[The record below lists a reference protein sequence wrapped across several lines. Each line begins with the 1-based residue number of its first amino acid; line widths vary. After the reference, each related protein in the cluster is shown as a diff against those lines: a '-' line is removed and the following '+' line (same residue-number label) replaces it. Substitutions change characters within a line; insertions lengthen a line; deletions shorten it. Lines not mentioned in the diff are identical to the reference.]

1 MAERRRRRGLKRWPA
16 RVSRRRLGSV
26 RRLGLGEGSAGE
38 AAPFNKQC
46 GRPGVR
52 ARGTETTRHGCSVG
66 LESGS
71 AGGAGCSAGKEM
83 TCGSRTSASAGWRR
97 AGGPDW
103 ARSGAGLRRGG
114 RKSGRTAENRGLG
127 RTLLG
132 RLRRNKEEK
141 EKGFSYFKK
150 NKQMNSNINLNPN
163 TQIQCISMYASINSY
178 ISLLN

>member
-1 MAERRRRRGLKRWPA
+1 MAERRRRRGLKRRPA

-26 RRLGLGEGSAGE
+26 RRLGLGEGGAGE
-38 AAPFNKQC
+38 AAPFNKQR

-52 ARGTETTRHGCSVG
+52 ARGTETARHGCSVG

-83 TCGSRTSASAGWRR
+83 TCGSRTSASTGWRR
-97 AGGPDW
+97 VGGPDW

-141 EKGFSYFKK
+141 EKVSPIF
-150 NKQMNSNINLNPN
+150 
-163 TQIQCISMYASINSY
+163 
-178 ISLLN
+178 